1 MSNLIFYDLETS
13 GRGENHKKT
22 RNGQWDQI
30 LQVGAIL
37 CDENLIE
44 KDRFEIKCNLNKTLI
59 PNPSALLVN
68 NLSMTTIRNTN
79 NISSYRLICDMLDK
93 FREWGTAIY
102 IGFNSID
109 FDEEFLRNSLF
120 QNLHNPYFTQI
131 N

>member
-37 CDENLIE
+37 CDENLVE
-44 KDRFEIKCNLNKTLI
+44 RDRFEIKCNLNKTLI

-68 NLSMTTIRNTN
+68 NLSLTTIRNTN
-79 NISSYRLICDMLDK
+79 NISSYRLVCDMLDK
-93 FREWGTAIY
+93 FREWGSAIY

-109 FDEEFLRNSLF
+109 FDEEFL
-120 QNLHNPYFTQI
+120 
-131 N
+131 